1 MKKTYYLHAKKVF
14 STCRENIF
22 CMDKII
28 ESMGKAIQKSHWLF
42 CEVPADAIAA
52 SLSD

>member
-1 MKKTYYLHAKKVF
+1 MKKTYYLHVKKVF

-22 CMDKII
+22 YMGKIV
-28 ESMGKAIQKSHWLF
+28 ESMGKPIQKSHWLS